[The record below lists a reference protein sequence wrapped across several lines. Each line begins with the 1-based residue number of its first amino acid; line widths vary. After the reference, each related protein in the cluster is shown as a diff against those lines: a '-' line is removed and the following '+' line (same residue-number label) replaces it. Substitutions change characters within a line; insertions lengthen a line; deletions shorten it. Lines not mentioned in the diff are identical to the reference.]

1 MFKSLLND
9 KRVNHVSRKSVKN
22 SVISPKTG
30 NIDSIEQYS
39 KAKSGGKQKLA
50 GVGKTIVLSNNV
62 PRYRDEDDFNIKIT
76 QAHNNERNLI
86 STLDNINLKIIEEL
100 LNNGDIKSSEIA
112 TKLAIPLS
120 TIQRRRSMLE
130 KYSVLEKTYTLD
142 PKKLGL
148 RISEISINTKKG
160 NSHEVMKE
168 IYKSHRRNIVDMSLR
183 IGNPDTN
190 ISFRIVYK
198 NSVFLCNLLEEIKE
212 NEMVNG
218 VSWSEYISEKKNDRS
233 SFVDLFSS

>member
-1 MFKSLLND
+1 MPERVKRFNIGKVTNSRQKDLNGDSTKEEKSRSSD
-9 KRVNHVSRKSVKN
+9 
-22 SVISPKTG
+22 
-30 NIDSIEQYS
+30 
-39 KAKSGGKQKLA
+39 
-50 GVGKTIVLSNNV
+50 LSNKNEIDQLSN
-62 PRYRDEDDFNIKIT
+62 PYIT
-76 QAHNNERNLI
+76 DNNYSHI
-86 STLDNINLKIIEEL
+86 HLDNINLKIIEEL

-198 NSVFLCNLLEEIKE
+198 NSVFLFNLLEEIKE
-212 NEMVNG
+212 NDMVNG
-218 VSWSEYISEKKNDRS
+218 VSWSEYISEKKNDQS

>member
-1 MFKSLLND
+1 MPERVKRFNIGKVTNSRQKDLNGDFTKEEKSRSSD
-9 KRVNHVSRKSVKN
+9 
-22 SVISPKTG
+22 
-30 NIDSIEQYS
+30 
-39 KAKSGGKQKLA
+39 
-50 GVGKTIVLSNNV
+50 LSNKNEIDQLSN
-62 PRYRDEDDFNIKIT
+62 PYIT
-76 QAHNNERNLI
+76 DNNYSHI
-86 STLDNINLKIIEEL
+86 HLDNINLKIIEEL

-198 NSVFLCNLLEEIKE
+198 NSVFLFNLLEEIKE

-218 VSWSEYISEKKNDRS
+218 VSWSEYISEKKNDQS

>member
-1 MFKSLLND
+1 LPERVKRFNIGKVTNSRQKDLNGDSTKEEKSRSSD
-9 KRVNHVSRKSVKN
+9 
-22 SVISPKTG
+22 
-30 NIDSIEQYS
+30 
-39 KAKSGGKQKLA
+39 
-50 GVGKTIVLSNNV
+50 LSNKNEIDQLSN
-62 PRYRDEDDFNIKIT
+62 PYIT
-76 QAHNNERNLI
+76 DNNYSHI
-86 STLDNINLKIIEEL
+86 HLDNINLKIIEEL

-198 NSVFLCNLLEEIKE
+198 NSVFLFNLLEEIKE

-218 VSWSEYISEKKNDRS
+218 VSWSEYISEKKNDQS

>member
-1 MFKSLLND
+1 MPERVKRFNIGKVTNSRQKDLNGDSTKEEKSRSSD
-9 KRVNHVSRKSVKN
+9 
-22 SVISPKTG
+22 
-30 NIDSIEQYS
+30 
-39 KAKSGGKQKLA
+39 
-50 GVGKTIVLSNNV
+50 LSNNNEIDQLSN
-62 PRYRDEDDFNIKIT
+62 PYIT
-76 QAHNNERNLI
+76 DNNYSHI
-86 STLDNINLKIIEEL
+86 HLDNINLKIIEEL

-198 NSVFLCNLLEEIKE
+198 NSVFLFNLLEEIKE

-218 VSWSEYISEKKNDRS
+218 VSWSEYISEKKNDQS

>member
-1 MFKSLLND
+1 LSERVKRFNISKVTNSRQKDLNGDSTKEEKSRSSD
-9 KRVNHVSRKSVKN
+9 
-22 SVISPKTG
+22 
-30 NIDSIEQYS
+30 
-39 KAKSGGKQKLA
+39 
-50 GVGKTIVLSNNV
+50 LSNKNEIDQLSN
-62 PRYRDEDDFNIKIT
+62 PYIID
-76 QAHNNERNLI
+76 NNYSHI
-86 STLDNINLKIIEEL
+86 HLDNINLKIIEEL

-198 NSVFLCNLLEEIKE
+198 NSVFLFNLLEEIKE

-218 VSWSEYISEKKNDRS
+218 VSWSEYISEKKNDQS

>member
-1 MFKSLLND
+1 LPERVKRFNIGKVTNSRQKDLNGDSTKEEKSRSSD
-9 KRVNHVSRKSVKN
+9 
-22 SVISPKTG
+22 
-30 NIDSIEQYS
+30 
-39 KAKSGGKQKLA
+39 
-50 GVGKTIVLSNNV
+50 LSNKNEIDQLSN
-62 PRYRDEDDFNIKIT
+62 PYIID
-76 QAHNNERNLI
+76 NNYSHI
-86 STLDNINLKIIEEL
+86 HLDNINLKIIEEL

-198 NSVFLCNLLEEIKE
+198 NSVFLFNLLEEIKE

>member
-1 MFKSLLND
+1 MPERVKRFNIGKVTNSRQKDLNGDSTKEEKSRSSD
-9 KRVNHVSRKSVKN
+9 
-22 SVISPKTG
+22 
-30 NIDSIEQYS
+30 
-39 KAKSGGKQKLA
+39 
-50 GVGKTIVLSNNV
+50 LSNKNEIDQLSN
-62 PRYRDEDDFNIKIT
+62 PYIT
-76 QAHNNERNLI
+76 DNNYSHI
-86 STLDNINLKIIEEL
+86 HLDNINLKIIEEL

-198 NSVFLCNLLEEIKE
+198 NSVFLFNLLEEIKE

-218 VSWSEYISEKKNDRS
+218 VSWSEYISEKKNDQS

>member
-1 MFKSLLND
+1 MPERVKRFNIGKVTNSRQKDLNGDSTKEEKS
-9 KRVNHVSRKSVKN
+9 KS
-22 SVISPKTG
+22 S
-30 NIDSIEQYS
+30 D
-39 KAKSGGKQKLA
+39 
-50 GVGKTIVLSNNV
+50 LSNKNEIDQLSN
-62 PRYRDEDDFNIKIT
+62 PNIT
-76 QAHNNERNLI
+76 DNNYSHI
-86 STLDNINLKIIEEL
+86 HLDNINLKIIEEL

-112 TKLAIPLS
+112 SKLAIPLS

-198 NSVFLCNLLEEIKE
+198 NSVFLFNLLEEIKE

-218 VSWSEYISEKKNDRS
+218 VSWSEYISEKKNDQS

>member
-1 MFKSLLND
+1 MSG
-9 KRVNHVSRKSVKN
+9 SVKRFSIGNVTN
-22 SVISPKTG
+22 SRQKDLNG
-30 NIDSIEQYS
+30 DSTKEE
-39 KAKSGGKQKLA
+39 KSRSSD
-50 GVGKTIVLSNNV
+50 LSNKNEIDQLSN
-62 PRYRDEDDFNIKIT
+62 PYIT
-76 QAHNNERNLI
+76 DNDYSHI
-86 STLDNINLKIIEEL
+86 HLDNINLKIIEEL

-198 NSVFLCNLLEEIKE
+198 NSVFLFNLLEEIKE

-218 VSWSEYISEKKNDRS
+218 VSWSEYISEKKNDQS

>member
-1 MFKSLLND
+1 MPERVKRFNIGKVTNSRQKDLNGDSTKEEKS
-9 KRVNHVSRKSVKN
+9 KS
-22 SVISPKTG
+22 S
-30 NIDSIEQYS
+30 D
-39 KAKSGGKQKLA
+39 
-50 GVGKTIVLSNNV
+50 LSNKNEIDQLSN
-62 PRYRDEDDFNIKIT
+62 PNIT
-76 QAHNNERNLI
+76 DNNYSHI
-86 STLDNINLKIIEEL
+86 HLDNINLKIIEEL

-198 NSVFLCNLLEEIKE
+198 NSVFLFNLLEEIKE

-218 VSWSEYISEKKNDRS
+218 VSWSEYISEKKNNQS

>member
-1 MFKSLLND
+1 MPERVKRFNIGKVTNSRQKDLNGDSTKEEKSRSSD
-9 KRVNHVSRKSVKN
+9 
-22 SVISPKTG
+22 
-30 NIDSIEQYS
+30 
-39 KAKSGGKQKLA
+39 
-50 GVGKTIVLSNNV
+50 LSNKNEIDQLSN
-62 PRYRDEDDFNIKIT
+62 PYIT
-76 QAHNNERNLI
+76 DNNYSHI
-86 STLDNINLKIIEEL
+86 HLDNINLKIIEEL

-198 NSVFLCNLLEEIKE
+198 NSVFLFNLLEEIKE

-218 VSWSEYISEKKNDRS
+218 VSWSEYINEKKNNQS

>member
-1 MFKSLLND
+1 MPERVKRFNISKVTNSRQKDLNGDSTKEEKSRSSD
-9 KRVNHVSRKSVKN
+9 
-22 SVISPKTG
+22 
-30 NIDSIEQYS
+30 
-39 KAKSGGKQKLA
+39 
-50 GVGKTIVLSNNV
+50 LSNKNEIDQLSN
-62 PRYRDEDDFNIKIT
+62 PYIT
-76 QAHNNERNLI
+76 DNNYSHI
-86 STLDNINLKIIEEL
+86 HLDNINLKIIEEL

-198 NSVFLCNLLEEIKE
+198 NSVFLFNLLEEIKE
-212 NEMVNG
+212 NDMVNG
-218 VSWSEYISEKKNDRS
+218 VSWSEYISEKKNDQS

>member
-1 MFKSLLND
+1 MPERV
-9 KRVNHVSRKSVKN
+9 KR
-22 SVISPKTG
+22 
-30 NIDSIEQYS
+30 
-39 KAKSGGKQKLA
+39 
-50 GVGKTIVLSNNV
+50 
-62 PRYRDEDDFNIKIT
+62 FNIGKVINSRHAALNGYST
-76 QAHNNERNLI
+76 KEEKSKSSDLSSKNEIDQISNTNIADNNYSPI
-86 STLDNINLKIIEEL
+86 HLDNINLKIIEEL

-112 TKLAIPLS
+112 SKLAIPLS

-168 IYKSHRRNIVDMSLR
+168 IYKSHRRNIVYMSLR
-183 IGNPDTN
+183 IGNPD
-190 ISFRIVYK
+190 IDVSFRVVHR
-198 NSVFLCNLLEEIKE
+198 NSVFLFNLLEEIKE

-218 VSWSEYISEKKNDRS
+218 VSWSEYISEKKNDQS

>member
-1 MFKSLLND
+1 MPERVKRFNISKVTNSRQKDLNGDSTKEEKSRSSD
-9 KRVNHVSRKSVKN
+9 
-22 SVISPKTG
+22 
-30 NIDSIEQYS
+30 
-39 KAKSGGKQKLA
+39 
-50 GVGKTIVLSNNV
+50 LSNKNEIDQLSN
-62 PRYRDEDDFNIKIT
+62 PYIT
-76 QAHNNERNLI
+76 DNNYSHI
-86 STLDNINLKIIEEL
+86 HLDNINLKIIEEL

-190 ISFRIVYK
+190 VSFRVVYR
-198 NSVFLCNLLEEIKE
+198 NSVFLFNLLEEIKE

-218 VSWSEYISEKKNDRS
+218 VSWSEYISEKKNDQS
-233 SFVDLFSS
+233 SFIDLFSS

>member
-1 MFKSLLND
+1 MTKIKCILAERV
-9 KRVNHVSRKSVKN
+9 KRFNIGNVTN
-22 SVISPKTG
+22 S
-30 NIDSIEQYS
+30 
-39 KAKSGGKQKLA
+39 KQKDLNSDST
-50 GVGKTIVLSNNV
+50 KDEKSKSSDLSSNYEIDQLSNA
-62 PRYRDEDDFNIKIT
+62 NI
-76 QAHNNERNLI
+76 ADNNSSHI
-86 STLDNINLKIIEEL
+86 HFDNINLKIIEEL

-112 TKLAIPLS
+112 SKLAIPLS

-130 KYSVLEKTYTLD
+130 KFSILEKTYTLD

-160 NSHEVMKE
+160 NSQKVMKE

-190 ISFRIVYK
+190 VSFRIVYK
-198 NSVFLCNLLEEIKE
+198 NSVSLFNLLEEIKE

-218 VSWSEYISEKKNDRS
+218 VSWSEYISEKKNDQS
-233 SFVDLFSS
+233 SFVNLFSS

>member
-1 MFKSLLND
+1 MPERVKRFNIGKVTNSRQKDLNGDSTKEEKSRSSD
-9 KRVNHVSRKSVKN
+9 
-22 SVISPKTG
+22 
-30 NIDSIEQYS
+30 
-39 KAKSGGKQKLA
+39 
-50 GVGKTIVLSNNV
+50 LSNKNEIDQLSN
-62 PRYRDEDDFNIKIT
+62 PYIT
-76 QAHNNERNLI
+76 DNNYSHI
-86 STLDNINLKIIEEL
+86 HLDNINLKIIEEL

-112 TKLAIPLS
+112 SKLAIPLS

-130 KYSVLEKTYTLD
+130 KYCVLEKTYTLD

-198 NSVFLCNLLEEIKE
+198 NSVFLFNLLEEIKE

-218 VSWSEYISEKKNDRS
+218 VSWSEYISEKKNDQS

>member
-1 MFKSLLND
+1 MTKIKCILPERVKRFNIGNVTNSRQKDLNSDSTKDEKS
-9 KRVNHVSRKSVKN
+9 KSSDLSSN
-22 SVISPKTG
+22 YE
-30 NIDSIEQYS
+30 IDQ
-39 KAKSGGKQKLA
+39 
-50 GVGKTIVLSNNV
+50 LSNA
-62 PRYRDEDDFNIKIT
+62 NI
-76 QAHNNERNLI
+76 ADNNSSHI
-86 STLDNINLKIIEEL
+86 HLDNINLKIIEEL

-112 TKLAIPLS
+112 SKLAIPLS

-130 KYSVLEKTYTLD
+130 KFSILEKTYTLD

-160 NSHEVMKE
+160 NSQKVMKE

-190 ISFRIVYK
+190 VSFRIVYK
-198 NSVFLCNLLEEIKE
+198 NSVSLFNLLEEIKE

-218 VSWSEYISEKKNDRS
+218 VSWSEYISEKKNDQS

>member
-1 MFKSLLND
+1 MPERVKRFNIGKVTNSRQKDLNGDSTKEEKS
-9 KRVNHVSRKSVKN
+9 KS
-22 SVISPKTG
+22 S
-30 NIDSIEQYS
+30 D
-39 KAKSGGKQKLA
+39 
-50 GVGKTIVLSNNV
+50 LSNKNEIDQLSN
-62 PRYRDEDDFNIKIT
+62 PNIT
-76 QAHNNERNLI
+76 DNNYSHI
-86 STLDNINLKIIEEL
+86 HLDNINLKIIEEL

-183 IGNPDTN
+183 IGDPDTN

-198 NSVFLCNLLEEIKE
+198 NSVFLFNLLEEIKE

-218 VSWSEYISEKKNDRS
+218 VSWSEYISEKKNNQS

>member
-1 MFKSLLND
+1 MPERVKRFNIGKVTNSRQKDLNGDSTKEEKS
-9 KRVNHVSRKSVKN
+9 KS
-22 SVISPKTG
+22 S
-30 NIDSIEQYS
+30 D
-39 KAKSGGKQKLA
+39 
-50 GVGKTIVLSNNV
+50 LSNKNEIDQLSN
-62 PRYRDEDDFNIKIT
+62 PNIT
-76 QAHNNERNLI
+76 DNNYSHI
-86 STLDNINLKIIEEL
+86 HLDNINLKIIEEL

-198 NSVFLCNLLEEIKE
+198 NSVFLFNLLEEIKE

-218 VSWSEYISEKKNDRS
+218 VSWSEYISEKKNDQS